1 MSLNPRQQIV
11 ADAKTF
17 ALTCALPG
25 SGKTH
30 TSMEL
35 VKNLL
40 EPQENTAVMV
50 TFTRAGAG
58 EMRERVEKKLTAE
71 QHKRVRVSTFH
82 SLFISMYK
90 AGGGYKKII
99 MGAEQ
104 DNIIRMAIKSVDAS
118 LLDDYMDVVQSI
130 DLLGRQLDPDM
141 GAVAPS
147 HAEVFRKYQTL
158 CKKYNK
164 TDLNALS
171 REVVIRLKNNEI
183 KPLDCTHMIVDE
195 FQDSDEVQVEFL
207 LLHGRAGVIV
217 MTVGDDDQAIYS
229 WRGAMGYNGMVK
241 FLDEFKIKA
250 FVLDTCYRCAE
261 EVLMSAKGLVE
272 NNVYRV
278 AKTMKSAAGDGG
290 TVTVYETN
298 DLEHEVETIVN
309 QIPSQKGQWAV
320 LSRNQIQLDAIQ
332 TALQEYGFSY
342 RRLGEKSIFENKDVN
357 AVMTMIAA
365 IKYDKNKHNII
376 DTLMFMEEPEDSMDI
391 IVNTLVTKKQS
402 LAHIAQSEFMDCSSE
417 LMNLSRLWPDLKYDT
432 TNPSEIDRRCREL
445 KMVIFRAKGVS
456 SDKGGKMFEAFFKMF
471 SRWAYKS
478 GWTDAVDKTAYLLNN
493 KDDGDKKEVDVELST
508 LHGSKGLEWPNVWI
522 MGVNDSTIPGENIN
536 EATLEEER
544 RLLYVGMTRA
554 EINLRLSYH
563 KEKASC
569 FIGEL
574 RHDCIKFKRAAPS
587 K

>member
-1 MSLNPRQQIV
+1 MSLNPKQQIV
-11 ADAKTF
+11 ADAKTY

-40 EPQENTAVMV
+40 EPKENKAVMV

-58 EMRERVEKKLTAE
+58 EMRERVEKKLSAE
-71 QHKRVRVSTFH
+71 QQKRVRVSTFH

-90 AGGGYKKII
+90 SAGGYKKII
-99 MGAEQ
+99 MGADQ
-104 DNIIRMAIKSVDAS
+104 DNIIRMAIKSVDAE
-118 LLDDYMDVVQSI
+118 LMDDYMDVVQSI
-130 DLLGRQLDPDM
+130 DLLGRQLDPDL
-141 GAVAPS
+141 GDVPPS
-147 HAEVFRKYQTL
+147 HADVYRKYQNL
-158 CKKYNK
+158 CRKYNK

-171 REVVIRLKNNEI
+171 REVVIKLKNNEM
-183 KPLDCTHMIVDE
+183 KPLDCTHLIVDE

-207 LLHGRAGVIV
+207 LLLGRAGVIV
-217 MTVGDDDQAIYS
+217 MTVGDDDQSIYS
-229 WRGAMGYNGMVK
+229 FRGAMGYTGMVK

-272 NNVYRV
+272 NNIYRV
-278 AKTMKSAAGDGG
+278 EKTMKSAAGDGG
-290 TVTVYETN
+290 TVAVYETQ
-298 DLEHEVETIVN
+298 DLEHEVETILN
-309 QIPSQKGQWAV
+309 QIPTLDGQWAV
-320 LSRNQIQLDAIQ
+320 LSRNQIQLDSVQ
-332 TALQEYGFSY
+332 SALQEYGYSY

-357 AVMTMIAA
+357 ALMTMIAS

-376 DTLMFMEEPEDSMDI
+376 DTLMFMEEPEDNIDI
-391 IVNTLVTKKQS
+391 IVNTLVTKRQS
-402 LAHIAQSEFMDCSSE
+402 LASIAQSEFLDCSSE

-445 KMVIFRAKGVS
+445 KMVIFRAKGVTP
-456 SDKGGKMFEAFFKMF
+456 DKGGKMFEAFFKMF
-471 SRWAYKS
+471 TRWANKS
-478 GWTDAVDKTAYLLNN
+478 GWTDAVDKTAYLLNS

-554 EINLRLSYH
+554 EKNLRISYH

>member
-11 ADAKTF
+11 ADAKTY

-40 EPQENTAVMV
+40 EPKENKAVMV

-58 EMRERVEKKLTAE
+58 EMRERVEKKLSPE
-71 QHKRVRVSTFH
+71 QQKRVRVSTFH

-90 AGGGYKKII
+90 SAGGYKKII
-99 MGAEQ
+99 MGADQ
-104 DNIIRMAIKSVDAS
+104 DNIIRMSIKAVDVE
-118 LLDDYMDVVQSI
+118 LLDEYMDVVQSI
-130 DLLGRQLDPDM
+130 DFLGRQLDPDM
-141 GAVAPS
+141 GSVPS
-147 HAEVFRKYQTL
+147 LHAEVFRKYQSL

-171 REVVIRLKNNEI
+171 REVVIKLKNNEM
-183 KPLDCTHMIVDE
+183 KPIDCSHLIVDE
-195 FQDSDEVQVEFL
+195 FQDSDEVQVEFIL
-207 LLHGRAGVIV
+207 LLGKSGVIV
-217 MTVGDDDQAIYS
+217 MVVGDDDQSIYKF
-229 WRGAMGYNGMVK
+229 RGSMGYDGMVK
-241 FLDEFKIKA
+241 FLDTFKIKA

-261 EVLMSAKGLVE
+261 EVLMSAKKLIE

-278 AKTMKSAAGDGG
+278 QKTMESAAGDGG
-290 TVTVYETN
+290 TVVVYETK
-298 DLEHEVETIVN
+298 DLEHEVETIIN
-309 QIPSQKGQWAV
+309 QLPSQKGQWAV
-320 LSRNQIQLDAIQ
+320 LSRNQVQLDAVQ
-332 TALQEYGFSY
+332 TALQDNGFSY
-342 RRLGEKSIFENKDVN
+342 RRLGEKSIFEHKDVN
-357 AVMTMIAA
+357 ALMTMIAG
-365 IKYDKNKHNII
+365 IKFDKSKHNII
-376 DTLMFMEEPEDSMDI
+376 DTLMFMEEAEENIDI
-391 IVNTLVTKKQS
+391 IVNSLVTKKQS
-402 LAHIAQSEFMDCSSE
+402 LAHIAQSDFIDCSAE

-432 TNPSEIDRRCREL
+432 NNPSEIDRRCREL
-445 KMVIFRAKGVS
+445 KNVIFRAKGVTP
-456 SDKGGKMFEAFFKMF
+456 DKGGKMFEAFFKMF
-471 SRWAYKS
+471 TRWANKG

-493 KDDGDKKEVDVELST
+493 KDNSEKKEVDVELST
-508 LHGSKGLEWPNVWI
+508 LHGSKGLEWENVWI

-554 EINLRLSYH
+554 EKNLRFSYH

-574 RHDCIKFKRAAPS
+574 THKCIKFKRAAPS

>member
-1 MSLNPRQQIV
+1 MSLNPKQQIV
-11 ADAKTF
+11 ADAKTY

-40 EPQENTAVMV
+40 EPKENYAVMV

-58 EMRERVEKKLTAE
+58 EMRERIEKKLTSE
-71 QHKRVRVSTFH
+71 QQKRVRVSTFH

-90 AGGGYKKII
+90 AAGGYKKII
-99 MGAEQ
+99 MGADQ
-104 DNIIRMAIKSVDAS
+104 DNIIRMAIKSVDAA

-141 GAVAPS
+141 GAVPAL
-147 HAEVFRKYQTL
+147 HAEVFRKYQNL
-158 CKKYNK
+158 CRKYNK

-171 REVVIRLKNNEI
+171 REVVIKLQNNEM
-183 KPLDCTHMIVDE
+183 KPLNCTHMIVDE

-229 WRGAMGYNGMVK
+229 WRGAMGYTGMVK

-261 EVLMSAKGLVE
+261 EVLMSAKELVE

-290 TVTVYETN
+290 SVYVYETN
-298 DLEHEVETIVN
+298 DLEHEVDTIIKH
-309 QIPSQKGQWAV
+309 IPSQKGQWAV
-320 LSRNQIQLDAIQ
+320 LSRNQIQLDAVQ
-332 TALQEYGFSY
+332 TALQEHGFSY

-357 AVMTMIAA
+357 ALMTMMAS

-402 LAHIAQSEFMDCSSE
+402 LAHIAQSEFLDCSAE

-445 KMVIFRAKGVS
+445 KNVIFRAKGVTA
-456 SDKGGKMFEAFFKMF
+456 DKGGKMFEAFFKMF
-471 SRWAYKS
+471 TRWANKG
-478 GWTDAVDKTAYLLNN
+478 GWTDAVEKTAYLLNN
-493 KDDGDKKEVDVELST
+493 KDDSEKKEVEVELST
-508 LHGSKGLEWPNVWI
+508 LHSSKGLEWPNVWI
-522 MGVNDSTIPGENIN
+522 MGVNDSNIPGENIN

-554 EINLRLSYH
+554 EKNLRLSYH

-574 RHDCIKFKRAAPS
+574 THECIKFKRAAPS